1 MHFPPYNSTGDS
13 SPPSEGAYATICSQ
27 VRLLPRHVPGL
38 PERFDAS
45 QLLLAALNKFVF
57 LRVRRLHVDM
67 LSPTPRSG

>member
-1 MHFPPYNSTGDS
+1 M
-13 SPPSEGAYATICSQ
+13 YANMPQ

-57 LRVRRLHVDM
+57 LRVRTGPPCNPAPAGLMCPRL
-67 LSPTPRSG
+67 RSIQDASADSVVWAS